1 MADTE
6 TKVTEVSD
14 EQVAQLFNIGGAT
27 AMTAGEEKQETK
39 EDKSFF
45 STQQT
50 SSVDTF
56 IEKNRNSTEEG
67 GEKTEEEKAAEA
79 AAAEAAAAEAKKK
92 EEEEKQTQT
101 QTQTVDDD
109 AFSLDKTG
117 EPKETTTTDDPEKNK
132 GGRPTNIVSVTS
144 KLAEAGLISLFEGED
159 DLSKYTAEDYE
170 ELFKMNIKQIQDKN
184 LQETQQQI
192 FQSLPPELQQAMNYV
207 YNGGQ
212 DLKGL
217 FQALGAAQEI
227 QTLDVSNELGQENV
241 VRAYLQA
248 MQFGTPEEI
257 EAEINGIKDRDEL
270 EKKAQQF
277 HPKLEERQNA
287 VIQQRLQFQEQQ
299 KNMREQASQ
308 QYAQSIYETLKPGT
322 LNGIDLTQKQQDL
335 LYAGLTQANYPSS
348 NGGQTNLFG
357 KILEDI
363 QWGENRNHALL
374 AEMLLL
380 ATDREAYHEQIRKS
394 AVKENNKETVRT
406 LKSAAAEKTG
416 SSTQETD
423 TDDKG
428 GRNTGGGL
436 KREQKSFFSRD

>member
-27 AMTAGEEKQETK
+27 AMTAGEEKQETN
-39 EDKSFF
+39 EEKSFF
-45 STQQT
+45 STQNT
-50 SSVDTF
+50 EVESF
-56 IEKNRNSTEEG
+56 IEKPLTSTEEKKEEE
-67 GEKTEEEKAAEA
+67 EKSEEEKAAEA
-79 AAAEAAAAEAKKK
+79 AAAAEKK
-92 EEEEKQTQT
+92 EETPAQTET
-101 QTQTVDDD
+101 KVDGD
-109 AFSLDKTG
+109 AFSLDKGG
-117 EPKETTTTDDPEKNK
+117 EKKEETSTTEDPEKNK
-132 GGRPTNIVSVTS
+132 GGRPSNIVAVTN
-144 KLAEAGLISLFEGED
+144 KLVEEGVFSLFEGED

-170 ELFKMNIKQIQDKN
+170 ELYKMNIKNIQDKN
-184 LQETQQQI
+184 LEQTQQQF
-192 FQSLPPELQQAMNYV
+192 FQSLPPELQQAYTYI

-217 FQALGAAQEI
+217 FQALGAAKEI
-227 QTLDVSNELGQENV
+227 QTLDTASELGQENV

-248 MQFGTPEEI
+248 VQFGTPEEI

-299 KNMREQASQ
+299 KAMREQASQ
-308 QYAQSIYETLKPGT
+308 QYAQSIYETLKPGQ
-322 LNGIDLTQKQQDL
+322 LNGIELTQKQQDL

-416 SSTQETD
+416 SSTQETE

-428 GRNTGGGL
+428 GRSTGNGI
-436 KREQKSFFSRD
+436 KREPKSFFARD